1 MSTATDLIVPGAPE
15 QHGELWEL
23 ENLRDAQRLGDFM
36 FAQFAPFVAGHVVE
50 IGAGIGT
57 FSERML
63 ASGAERM
70 LLIEPEETCADRLAQ
85 AFANET
91 RVEIARQ
98 TVPGSP
104 ALAAWKDS
112 ADFVLAQNVVEHIG
126 DDAAAIAGMGE
137 ALRPGGRLT
146 VVVPAHPK
154 LYGGLDEAFGH
165 YRRYTRERL
174 HGLAAT
180 AGP

>member
-36 FAQFAPFVAGHVVE
+36 FAQFAPFVAGNVVE

-70 LLIEPEETCADRLAQ
+70 LLIEPEQVCADRLRQ
-85 AFANET
+85 EFANER

-98 TVPGSP
+98 TIPGSP
-104 ALAAWKDS
+104 ALATGRGT
-112 ADFVLAQNVVEHIG
+112 ADFVLAPNRGAHIH
-126 DDAAAIAGMGE
+126 E
-137 ALRPGGRLT
+137 
-146 VVVPAHPK
+146 
-154 LYGGLDEAFGH
+154 
-165 YRRYTRERL
+165 
-174 HGLAAT
+174 
-180 AGP
+180 